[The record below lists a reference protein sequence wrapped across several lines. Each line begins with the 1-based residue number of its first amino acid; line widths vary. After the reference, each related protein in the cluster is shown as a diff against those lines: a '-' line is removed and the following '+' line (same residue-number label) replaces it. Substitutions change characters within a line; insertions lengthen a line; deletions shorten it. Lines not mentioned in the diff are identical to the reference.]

1 MKHFSDDNERDYS
14 YDEAIEIAKENGL
27 DEEVRYEMT
36 HNDLSPNQALKEWDV
51 YPYRDSFNE
60 GTIKHFQD

>member
-1 MKHFSDDNERDYS
+1 MKMFSSDEESYI

-27 DEEVRYEMT
+27 EEEVRHSMN
-36 HNDLSPNQALKEWDV
+36 HHDLSPNQALKDWDIF
-51 YPYRDSFNE
+51 PYHDTFNE